1 VAANRFFQ
9 DGAYQ
14 FFRSGPATRTP
25 IGMGEFYHDLVQ
37 GWPVRSIEDGMADQD
52 FEGWLLLS
60 RRLGHRVQLVGG
72 DLFSAHCDWLAPGGA
87 QGLANAVRV
96 HPGQAGTLS
105 ETFDALTMARK
116 AGYRLILGH
125 RPGATE
131 DAFIVDL
138 AVGAGVGQIKCGGV
152 FRGEH
157 TSKHNRL
164 IMLEK
169 KLQGHAPFKR
179 FALLGIDLF

>member
-1 VAANRFFQ
+1 
-9 DGAYQ
+9 
-14 FFRSGPATRTP
+14 
-25 IGMGEFYHDLVQ
+25 
-37 GWPVRSIEDGMADQD
+37 
-52 FEGWLLLS
+52 
-60 RRLGHRVQLVGG
+60 
-72 DLFSAHCDWLAPGGA
+72 
-87 QGLANAVRV
+87 LANAVRV

-105 ETFDALTMARK
+105 ETLDALILARK

-131 DAFIVDL
+131 DSFIVDL

-169 KLQGHAPFKR
+169 KLQGRAAFNR
-179 FALLGIDLF
+179 LAF